1 MRRNLLT
8 WTIFNLVIGNSDAH
22 GKNFSFFVDHS
33 GLSPTPWYDLVSVI
47 QIPGVQH
54 SMAMSIGDEFE
65 IEHIHALQILYEAQK
80 CDLEFSLV
88 QKILSQVLNK
98 LSEALNRFEI
108 PSDCDDK
115 EREFCSTYSK
125 SIELRLNIWCDELK
139 LLPQLDKDS
148 SLF

>member
-1 MRRNLLT
+1 MGRLKFCFNRPKKGFAVRQRWQLRASLMMLIGLPGLT
-8 WTIFNLVIGNSDAH
+8 SD
-22 GKNFSFFVDHS
+22 
-33 GLSPTPWYDLVSVI
+33 
-47 QIPGVQH
+47 
-54 SMAMSIGDEFE
+54 
-65 IEHIHALQILYEAQK
+65 AQK

-108 PSDCDDK
+108 PSDCDDE

-125 SIELRLNIWCDELK
+125 SIELRVKKWSDELK
-139 LLPQLDKDS
+139 LLPQLAKDL

>member
-8 WTIFNLVIGNSDAH
+8 WTIFNLVIGNSDAY
-22 GKNFSFFVDHS
+22 GKNFSFFVDQS

-47 QIPGVQH
+47 QIPDVQH

-65 IEHIHALQILYEAQK
+65 IEHIYVLQILYEAQK
-80 CDLEFSLV
+80 CDLELSLV

-98 LSEALNRFEI
+98 LSEALNRFG
-108 PSDCDDK
+108 DDE

-125 SIELRLNIWCDELK
+125 SIELRVKKWSDELK
-139 LLPQLDKDS
+139 LLPQLAKDS